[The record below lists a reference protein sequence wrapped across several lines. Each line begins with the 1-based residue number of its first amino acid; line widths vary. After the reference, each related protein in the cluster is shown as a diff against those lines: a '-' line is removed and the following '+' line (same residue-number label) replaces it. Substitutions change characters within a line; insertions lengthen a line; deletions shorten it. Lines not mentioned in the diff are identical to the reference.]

1 MSMTMKKVLAICLLL
16 VCTFPL
22 LAQKIYQVNEVS
34 EINLGDGRFLYR
46 DAKKEKPL
54 NGEFRIIDGY
64 RSQYVQAE
72 FKEGMFDGKYQEY
85 SHNALRRE
93 GSYKEGRKNGLFRE
107 YVGGALTQKYTF
119 RNDTLDGAFNDL
131 GDTLSIEN
139 YANDLLDGEKVVFTG
154 GVREEIQ
161 HYKAGKKDG
170 LFVLLDYSTGKP
182 KRETNYKNGRKN
194 GTERVWV
201 TSNRN
206 DFIETYTYVND
217 RRHGP
222 YEAVYQEDK
231 QQNIKA
237 GTLKSKGQYRSDSRS
252 GHWISYDTTGKIE
265 KEWDE

>member
-46 DAKKEKPL
+46 DTKKEKPL

-107 YVGGALTQKYTF
+107 YVGGALT
-119 RNDTLDGAFNDL
+119 
-131 GDTLSIEN
+131 
-139 YANDLLDGEKVVFTG
+139 
-154 GVREEIQ
+154 
-161 HYKAGKKDG
+161 
-170 LFVLLDYSTGKP
+170 
-182 KRETNYKNGRKN
+182 
-194 GTERVWV
+194 
-201 TSNRN
+201 
-206 DFIETYTYVND
+206 
-217 RRHGP
+217 
-222 YEAVYQEDK
+222 
-231 QQNIKA
+231 
-237 GTLKSKGQYRSDSRS
+237 
-252 GHWISYDTTGKIE
+252 
-265 KEWDE
+265 